1 MLGVLGIVLAAIIGY
16 QSYSSNKE
24 LAFDYEQQGMN
35 DQIVIKFSHVVA
47 ENTPKGL
54 AAIRFARLVDE
65 YTNHRV
71 RVEVY
76 PNETLFSDKNE
87 LEALRKNEVQMI
99 APATS
104 KLTDVAP
111 EWQLLDLPYIFPS
124 YAALEESLTGEVGDE
139 LLKKLEKDQ
148 LKGLAY
154 WPNNFK
160 QITSNTPI
168 RTPADFNG
176 KLFRIMP
183 SKVLE
188 RQFEQFGASTS
199 VLGFNDT
206 FRNLEGNNLNSQENT
221 ISNINSK
228 KLYQVQKHLTISDHG
243 YLGYAVVVNKQ
254 FWDQLPQDIQVR
266 VSKAM
271 DETSSWLWS
280 ASQELNQKQLDQIRN
295 TSDINIYK
303 LSEEEKKQWMKEM
316 EFIYPEFEKQIGHDL
331 LKKALEIRNKHVNH

>member
-1 MLGVLGIVLAAIIGY
+1 M
-16 QSYSSNKE
+16 K
-24 LAFDYEQQGMN
+24 

-76 PNETLFSDKNE
+76 PNETLFSDANE

-104 KLTDVAP
+104 KLTLVAP
-111 EWQLLDLPYIFPS
+111 EWQLLDLPYIFPN
-124 YAALEESLTGEVGDE
+124 YAALEESLTGEVGEE
-139 LLKKLEKDQ
+139 LLQKLERDQ

-154 WPNNFK
+154 WSNNFK
-160 QITSNTPI
+160 QITSNTLI
-168 RTPADFNG
+168 RTPADFKG
-176 KLFRIMP
+176 KQFRIMP
-183 SKVLE
+183 SEVLE
-188 RQFEQFGASTS
+188 RQFEHFGASTS
-199 VLGFNDT
+199 MLGFNDT
-206 FRNLEGNNLNSQENT
+206 FRNLEGHHLNSQENT

-228 KLYQVQKHLTISDHG
+228 KLYQVQKYLTISDHG

-254 FWDQLPQDIQVR
+254 FWDKIPDDIQEQVK
-266 VSKAM
+266 KAM
-271 DETSSWLWS
+271 DETSNWLWS
-280 ASQELNQKQLDQIRN
+280 ASQELNKEQFEHIRAS
-295 TSDINIYK
+295 SDISIYQ
-303 LSEEEKKQWMKEM
+303 LSKTEKKHWMKEM

-331 LKKALEIRNKHVNH
+331 LKKALEIRNKHVHH